1 MGLRLKS
8 ERQIQAEILARLIAQ
23 LGINDVNPGSVADV
37 LTQAVAQQDF
47 ALYYQ
52 IAQVSRLVDI
62 DSLTGDDL
70 DAKSFEYGLERVQP
84 EKAKGTITIFRAAG
98 FQKVSTTFYAGSPSP
113 IVGDTIID
121 VNDASNVLISTS
133 GTLILGRGT
142 NNEEEASYSA
152 SPINN
157 TTYWRFTLD
166 LPLTKDHAVEE
177 TVILKQGN
185 DEIVSAG
192 TTVIVPP
199 TGVSSE
205 IQFQTDNDVT
215 LLAGED
221 RIENVEITASEPGT
235 GGNISVG
242 AIDGTAAF
250 PTAPFAGARAKNETK
265 ITTGIDLETDDE
277 LRDRIKNYIQGVTR
291 AVKQAIYNAIVGLV
305 DPETAKR
312 VVSANIVLP
321 IDVAGDVKVYIDDGQ
336 GFEPSF
342 LSQGFETVLSQS
354 TGGQQ
359 RLQVD
364 RFPVVKAQIETNS
377 AEPFNMSS
385 GTLVINYQVGNISET
400 VQFQPADF
408 RFPEIAT
415 SEEIVAII
423 NNRSTLIE
431 ARTSEIGKYILITAK
446 ADTNENIQVTG
457 GNANSIL
464 NFPTDEKT
472 TINLY
477 IDDIKMNK
485 DGQTALVDS
494 RNSSPYNLDGI
505 GPYPHTLT
513 LIVDGKSANPQ
524 TATIQLADVANT
536 AAVTV
541 AEICAV
547 LNRDIS
553 GIEAVGIEN
562 NTKVRIISL
571 TKLKASSK
579 LQVTGGSL
587 NNSING
593 LNFATSQVIGADNDY
608 KFNRELGIIELTK
621 PLVANQ
627 SVTIGSQFTRA
638 KFIAANAELYS
649 PGNGQTLVIQVDGG
663 ADQTITFD
671 GTFAAGKT
679 AQQTVNFINATLLGA
694 SASVRTIGGLNYI
707 QIMTNTYETNGSLR
721 IKSSSTANSS
731 FSFTTDVTNQ
741 STSPN
746 KAYLLSGN
754 SGPFD
759 FVENDSLVVVVNN
772 DIVNSTYSVAMN
784 YQAAVTTLV
793 STTAFRASTLSPV
806 FPIGDQLV
814 DYYVAFKNGPNTGTG
829 LIDSVAIQGG
839 GLARYTFVPVPGNFS
854 IFAPGDLFKVTDLTD
869 SENNGNFLIVNKGSD
884 YVDVMNAD
892 AVVATAQNG
901 SATLAQRRLINDYNQ
916 LNGQV
921 VVSSAFNAAPAVGNI
936 AFVIP
941 STVTN
946 VVDYMN
952 NTKIT
957 SLSLKAAIQ
966 GANNNTKVQISSNLE
981 GSDGYVQVTGGNAN
995 KEFGFSTIVF
1005 RGLAAYSYWTG
1016 LLALV
1021 HKVIYGDDSNL
1032 GSYPGYGAAGI
1043 TFRVLAPTIQNLEIE
1058 LDITLAEGISISSLE
1073 NDIKSAVTGYVNTL
1087 GVGDDV
1093 IIERIRAAVIGIS
1106 GVIDVVINSPTANI
1120 AIADNE
1126 VAKVADP
1133 DVLIG

>member
-8 ERQIQAEILARLIAQ
+8 ERQIQSEILARLISQ

-52 IAQVSRLVDI
+52 IAQVSRLVDL

-70 DAKSFEYGLERVQP
+70 DNKSFEYGLERRQP
-84 EKAKGTITIFRAAG
+84 EKAKGTITIFRPTG
-98 FQKVSTTFYAGSPSP
+98 FVKVSTTFYAGSPSP
-113 IVGDTIID
+113 IVGDTVID

-133 GTLILGRGT
+133 GTLVLGRGT
-142 NNEEEASYSA
+142 NNEEEVTYSA
-152 SPINN
+152 SPVNN

-185 DEIVSAG
+185 DEIISAG
-192 TTVIVPP
+192 TIVIVPP

-205 IQFQTDNDVT
+205 IRFETDNDVT

-221 RIENVEITASEPGT
+221 RITNVEITAVEPGT
-235 GGNISVG
+235 GGNISLG
-242 AIDGTAAF
+242 SIDGEAAF
-250 PTAPFAGARAKNETK
+250 PNAPFAGARAKNEIK
-265 ITTGIDLETDDE
+265 ITTGIDLESDDE

-312 VVSANIVLP
+312 VVSANIILP

-342 LSQGFETVLSQS
+342 LSQGFETVLSQAS
-354 TGGQQ
+354 GGQQ

-364 RFPVVKAQIETNS
+364 RFPVVKAQIESNS
-377 AEPFNMSS
+377 AEPYNMSS
-385 GTLVINYQVGNISET
+385 GSLVLNFQVGNISET
-400 VQFQPADF
+400 VTFQPADF

-415 SEEIVAII
+415 AEEIIAII
-423 NNRSTLIE
+423 NNRANLIE
-431 ARTSEIGKYILITAK
+431 ARTSQIGKYILITAK
-446 ADTNENIQVTG
+446 ADVNENIQVTG
-457 GNANSIL
+457 GSANAQL
-464 NFPTDEKT
+464 NFPLDEKT

-477 IDDIKMNK
+477 IDDVKMNK
-485 DGQTALVDS
+485 DGQTAVLDS
-494 RNSSPYNLDGI
+494 RNTSPFNLDAI
-505 GPYPHTLT
+505 GPFPHTLN
-513 LIVDGKSANPQ
+513 IVVDGKTANPQ
-524 TATIQLADVANT
+524 TASVEIADVSNT
-536 AAVTV
+536 SAVTV

-547 LNRDIS
+547 LNRDIA
-553 GIEAVGIEN
+553 GIEAVPVDN

-593 LNFATSQVIGADNDY
+593 LNFAASQVIGANGDY
-608 KFNRELGIIELTK
+608 KFNRELGIIELVK
-621 PLVANQ
+621 PLVKNQ

-638 KFIAANAELYS
+638 KFIASNAELYS
-649 PGNGQTLVIQVDGG
+649 PSNGQTLVVQVDGG

-671 GTFAAGKT
+671 GSFAAGKT
-679 AQQTVNFINATLLGA
+679 AEQTALYINAILIGA
-694 SASVRTIGGLNYI
+694 TASVRTIGGLNYI

-721 IKSSSTANSS
+721 IKSASTANSS

-741 STSPN
+741 STAPN

-772 DIVNSTYSVAMN
+772 DIVNSTYSIAMN
-784 YQAAVTTLV
+784 YQAAVTTAI
-793 STTAFRASTLSPV
+793 STTSFMASTLSPI

-814 DYYVAFKNGPNTGTG
+814 DYYIAFKNGPNTGTG
-829 LIDSVAIQGG
+829 VIDAVALQGG
-839 GLARYTFVPVPGNFS
+839 GIARYTFVPAPGNIG
-854 IFAPGDLFKVTDLTD
+854 IFAAGDLFKVADLTA
-869 SENNGNFLIVNKGSD
+869 SENNGNFLITAVGAD
-884 YVDVMNAD
+884 YVEVSNPD
-892 AVVATAQNG
+892 AVVATAQTG
-901 SATLAQRRLINDYNQ
+901 SATLAQRRRINDYNN
-916 LNGQV
+916 LNGQMT
-921 VVSSAFNAAPAVGNI
+921 VSAPFNASPANGNL

-941 STVTN
+941 STVSN

-957 SLSLKAAIQ
+957 SLSLKASIE
-966 GANNNTKVQISSNLE
+966 GADSNTKVQISSKLE

-995 KEFGFSTIVF
+995 KEFGFSTVVF

-1021 HKVIYGDDSNL
+1021 HKTIYGDDSNL
-1032 GSYPGYGAAGI
+1032 GSFPGYGAAGI
-1043 TFRVLAPTIQNLEIE
+1043 TFRVLAPTIQNLDIE
-1058 LDITLAEGISISSLE
+1058 LDVTLAEGISISSLE

-1106 GVIDVVINSPTANI
+1106 GVVDVVINSPTANI